1 MKKAFLGMIAII
13 LLVSPLVWAEMM
25 EDVTQHS
32 SCSYCGMHR
41 EKFAH
46 SRMLI
51 SYEDGTQVGL
61 CSIRCAAV
69 DLANNIDKTPTT
81 IQVGD
86 YQTRK
91 LIDAQMATWVLGGNQ
106 PGVMTKRAKWAFET
120 KEAAEQFIKENGGE
134 TIDFEAAMEA
144 SYNDMYNDTR
154 MIREKR
160 KKMRMMKN

>member
-1 MKKAFLGMIAII
+1 MKKSFLAMVAV
-13 LLVSPLVWAEMM
+13 LLLGSPLVWAEMM
-25 EDVTQHS
+25 EDVTQFS

-51 SYEDGTQVGL
+51 DYDDGTRVGL
-61 CSIRCAAV
+61 CSIHCAAV
-69 DLANNIDKTPTT
+69 DLANHIDKTPTA

-86 YQTRK
+86 FQTHE
-91 LIDAQMATWVLGGNQ
+91 LIDAQAAVWVLGGNQ
-106 PGVMTKRAKWAFET
+106 PGVMTKRAKWAFAS

-134 TIDFEAAMEA
+134 LVEFEAAMEA

-160 KKMRMMKN
+160 KKMKMMKH